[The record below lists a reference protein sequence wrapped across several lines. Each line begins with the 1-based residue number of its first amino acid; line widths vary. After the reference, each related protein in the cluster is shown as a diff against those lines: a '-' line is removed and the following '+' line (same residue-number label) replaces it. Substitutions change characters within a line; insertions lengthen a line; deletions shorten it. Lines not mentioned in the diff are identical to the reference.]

1 MHSTSSALQATH
13 TTDTRLGVLPWR
25 PSPGVSST
33 DVAARDMG
41 GGRWKDLRLNST
53 GSWKVSDEYEDEDE
67 PVKPAVRTGSCK
79 GGHAA
84 DEVRT
89 ARMRQLEARPAG
101 AAGGGEGEA
110 GRGEAAH
117 GREPRCAP

>member
-33 DVAARDMG
+33 DVAARDTG

-89 ARMRQLEARPAG
+89 ARMRQLGGPASG
-101 AAGGGEGEA
+101 RGGRRGG